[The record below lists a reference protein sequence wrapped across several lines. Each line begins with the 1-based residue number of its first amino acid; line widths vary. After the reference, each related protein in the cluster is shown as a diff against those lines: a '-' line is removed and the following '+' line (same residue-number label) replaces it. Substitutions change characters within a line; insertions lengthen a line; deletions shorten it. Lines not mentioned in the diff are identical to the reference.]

1 MPMCRSRGRNGH
13 GIARGWLG
21 AIAICFGSAFGVA
34 GGQEGTTM
42 VPLRV
47 VVERVGSFTE
57 TGESATLTLE
67 DGSIC
72 VVSRKA
78 PNFSLW
84 SRLLKHAQRY
94 RSPVYVAC
102 EPSTREV
109 EVLLPTDAY
118 NVESLT
124 PDAESGGF
132 CVSFRQSAAI
142 HYLKRA
148 RRNHDEMKRVLEEA
162 LRTGQQVLITD
173 DPQTM
178 EIIDVRFPRAGS
190 GPFES

>member
-1 MPMCRSRGRNGH
+1 MVEFSVVVD
-13 GIARGWLG
+13 
-21 AIAICFGSAFGVA
+21 GVA
-34 GGQEGTTM
+34 
-42 VPLRV
+42 
-47 VVERVGSFTE
+47 SFAE
-57 TGESATLTLE
+57 TGQGAELKLQ
-67 DGSIC
+67 DGTIC
-72 VVSRKA
+72 LVRRQS
-78 PNFSLW
+78 PSFGLW
-84 SRLLKHAQRY
+84 SRLLRHAQRY

-162 LRTGQQVLITD
+162 LRTGQQLLITD